1 MNRLALLAATSVV
14 ALCLTACGEHAA
26 KKEETAT
33 VTTETTKTTE
43 AAPAAEAEKAAPA
56 AQEHAPSEAEAA
68 GASAQE

>member
-26 KKEETAT
+26 KKEETAP
-33 VTTETTKTTE
+33 VATE
-43 AAPAAEAEKAAPA
+43 AAKTEVAPAAEAEKAAPA